1 MRNVYVSTALGVS
14 TEPLSAKVVRYAKY
28 ASANTTLQSVAEK
41 TRFGW
46 TIMTSGAE
54 EVDVGKIFLTQTS
67 ATDYDELCRLD
78 VLELE
83 DSPTG
88 DQETVYAEF
97 REQLK
102 HSNEGWYET
111 GFPWKGN
118 HPPLP
123 SNEKGSLRRLN
134 TLVHKLEKSNLL
146 NSYDAII

>member
-54 EVDVGKIFLTQTS
+54 VVDVGKIFLTQTS
-67 ATDYDELCRLD
+67 DELCRLD
-78 VLELE
+78 VLGLE

-102 HSNEGWYET
+102 RSNEGWYET